1 MSQSRTRSGQRGFTL
16 VELMVVVAILG
27 ILAAIAVPS
36 YMNYV
41 MRAKASE
48 AVGFLA
54 AIKSYQEAYRVENFQ
69 YCNAS
74 VTSAANW
81 NPPAPSAAAMERP
94 RAWNNAIG
102 SWAQL
107 GARPP
112 SPFLLFSYETLA
124 GGPSVPANL
133 QPTSRGLSTDR
144 GYPNPNN
151 DDWFISRA
159 IADMDG
165 DGTQVVYES
174 YSASAN
180 LYISTTSGWE

>member
-1 MSQSRTRSGQRGFTL
+1 MSQPRTRSPQHGFTL
-16 VELMVVVAILG
+16 VELMIVVAILG

-54 AIKSYQEAYRVENFQ
+54 SIKSYQEAYKVENFQ

-74 VTSAANW
+74 GASGTAWNPAAAPTSA
-81 NPPAPSAAAMERP
+81 MRGP
-94 RAWNNAIG
+94 RAWNATAG
-102 SWAQL
+102 WLQL

-112 SPFLLFSYETLA
+112 GPFLLFSYETLA
-124 GGPSVPANL
+124 GGPSVPATL
-133 QPTSRGLSTDR
+133 QPSSRGLSDDR
-144 GYPNPNN
+144 GYPNPNT

-165 DGTQVVYES
+165 DGAIVTYES
-174 YSASAN
+174 YSASTN
-180 LYISTTSGWE
+180 VYISNASGWE